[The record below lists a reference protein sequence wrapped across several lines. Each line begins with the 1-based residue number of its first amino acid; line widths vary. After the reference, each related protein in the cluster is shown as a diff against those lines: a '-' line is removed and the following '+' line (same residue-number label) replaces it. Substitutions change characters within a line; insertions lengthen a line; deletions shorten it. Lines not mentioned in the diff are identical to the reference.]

1 MPCIYLANIKD
12 ILLCIKDT
20 NTPHIFNCH
29 LFKKDKAICSFFFS
43 PTRGILTTSM
53 LMFCVM
59 VGRQSNPQMQA
70 FPPFLVAKGV
80 SKLDT
85 STECGEEQCQV
96 WGLSISSAIEEVP
109 SSKHGNEQTP
119 NRHQHTHGSRLGIC
133 LFPCVPACSASRL
146 PLGLLQCQPTLER
159 RCPMFPPAG
168 AAPALRG
175 GETFLLSEHTRGNA
189 TAPAPP
195 RPDKQIHRK
204 RLRPIGGDPAP
215 SLPGSPIYL

>member
-1 MPCIYLANIKD
+1 MFLLRFLGLHEVPCIYLANIIIKD

-96 WGLSISSAIEEVP
+96 WGLSISSAIDDKFPAQSMEM
-109 SSKHGNEQTP
+109 
-119 NRHQHTHGSRLGIC
+119 SRL
-133 LFPCVPACSASRL
+133 
-146 PLGLLQCQPTLER
+146 QTDTNTL
-159 RCPMFPPAG
+159 M
-168 AAPALRG
+168 AA
-175 GETFLLSEHTRGNA
+175 
-189 TAPAPP
+189 
-195 RPDKQIHRK
+195 D
-204 RLRPIGGDPAP
+204 
-215 SLPGSPIYL
+215 